1 VINPKLQRHADRLSG
16 GQRYIIHEF
25 VEDYR
30 EGALSRRDL
39 LERVFRIT
47 GSTAATAGVL
57 LTYGLRPAFAD
68 ALAATNEAPPAQ
80 TGPMSPFSVPEGDPA
95 VATSAV
101 TYPNGGDTIQAY
113 LARPSGAG
121 RYPAVMIC
129 HDNGGITDHFRDV
142 ARRYAKS
149 GYVGL
154 VVDLLSRRGGTA
166 AVPTN
171 EISPYLFEPANILVW
186 VSDFQAAMAYL
197 RRQPFVL
204 PERIGMTGFCFGG
217 GVTWD
222 VAIKEPSLRA
232 AAPYYGPTNFLEEVA
247 SVRAAVLGVYAEND
261 NFVNPQLDQI
271 REGLARG
278 RVTSRVTI
286 YPDARHAF
294 FNDTRPNDYHE
305 AASTA
310 AWRDT
315 LAWFNTYLRVG
326 VLPGTGDGGG
336 AAPEA
341 DGVGE
346 PAAEAAPAQSAPE
359 SAE

>member
-1 VINPKLQRHADRLSG
+1 MINPRLQRYADRLSG

-68 ALAATNEAPPAQ
+68 AMAAANQAPPAQ
-80 TGPMSPFSVPEGDPA
+80 TAPMSPFSVPEGDPA
-95 VATSAV
+95 IATSAV
-101 TYPNGGDTIQAY
+101 TFPNGGDTIQAY
-113 LARPSGAG
+113 MARPSGAG

-129 HDNGGITDHFRDV
+129 HENGGITDHFRDI
-142 ARRYAKS
+142 ARRYAKN

-154 VVDLLSRRGGTA
+154 AVDLLSRRGGTA

-171 EISPYLFEPANILVW
+171 EISPYLFTPTNIPVW
-186 VSDFQAAMAYL
+186 VSDFQAGMAYL
-197 RRQPFVL
+197 RRQPFVQS
-204 PERIGMTGFCFGG
+204 ERIGMTGYCFGG

-222 VAIKEPSLRA
+222 VAIKEPTLRA
-232 AAPYYGPTNFLEEVA
+232 AAPYYGPSNFLGEVA
-247 SVRAAVLGVYAEND
+247 SIRAALLGVYAEND
-261 NFVNPQLDQI
+261 NFVNPQLDQV

-278 RVTSRVTI
+278 GVTSRVTI
-286 YPDARHAF
+286 YPSAGHGF
-294 FNDTRPNDYHE
+294 FNDTRSNGYNE
-305 AASTA
+305 AAATA

-326 VLPGTGDGGG
+326 AFPGTGDGDA

-341 DGVGE
+341 EGMAE
-346 PAAEAAPAQSAPE
+346 PAAEEAPAESAPE